1 MAATW
6 APQEG
11 GLLELVELFK
21 QSQTAHGAGQA
32 KIADVS
38 LSAKTIHDGICI
50 LCPHPYSPP
59 TTIFSQRL
67 DALSQIPDYANYLA
81 FTLAQLTSE
90 DVNVRSVA
98 GLILKNHLL
107 FNRDRIPLE
116 SIEYIKQIIIPAL
129 SFHEDLLRRTAT
141 QVVAMLIAIQGPENW
156 QAGLEK
162 LIGLMMSQDVCEAE
176 VSQTATPFSP
186 IQTNILTPPHTPHR
200 APTRLLQSFART
212 SLGSST
218 RARSMA

>member
-1 MAATW
+1 MAFLT
-6 APQEG
+6 
-11 GLLELVELFK
+11 LY
-21 QSQTAHGAGQA
+21 TTH
-32 KIADVS
+32 
-38 LSAKTIHDGICI
+38 
-50 LCPHPYSPP
+50 PHHQPI
-59 TTIFSQRL
+59 IFSQRL

-116 SIEYIKQIIIPAL
+116 SIEYIKHIIIPAL

-141 QVVAMLIAIQGPENW
+141 QVVAMLVAIQGPENW

-176 VSQTATPFSP
+176 VSSSHIAPFPLVHPFKHSHP
-186 IQTNILTPPHTPHR
+186 
-200 APTRLLQSFART
+200 T
-212 SLGSST
+212 SLSYTLTGLLLNLCQALRGLSCH
-218 RARSMA
+218 